1 MSDLKSGKKIYF
13 ASDVH
18 LGAAGIKDPFTHERR
33 FVKWLDSI
41 KETASE
47 IYLLG
52 DIFDFWWEYK
62 NVIPRGF
69 SRFIGKLSELT
80 DRGITIH
87 YFTGNHDLW
96 IFDYLPTETGVH
108 IVRDAVTREMNGKK
122 FYLAHG
128 DGLGPYD
135 RKYNMLKVVFTN
147 KVAQAFFSMIHP
159 RWGIAF
165 AKRWSGSSRK
175 TNQKK
180 YGETYFGDENEWL
193 VLYSK
198 EILKKEHF
206 DYFIFG
212 HRHVAKEIEL
222 SEQSKMF
229 YLGDWISLFTYAE
242 WDGETLTLKTFKEY
256 NKLDTDLL

>member
-1 MSDLKSGKKIYF
+1 MGNVENGKKIYF

-18 LGAAGIKDPFTHERR
+18 LGATGIKDPFKHERI
-33 FVKWLDSI
+33 FVSWLDSI
-41 KETASE
+41 KDTASE

-62 NVIPRGF
+62 SVIPRGF

-96 IFDYLPTETGVH
+96 IFDYLPVETGVRV
-108 IVRDAVTREMNGKK
+108 VRDPEVRVLNGKK

-128 DGLGPYD
+128 DGLGNYD
-135 RKYNMLKVVFTN
+135 RKYNMLKVVFTC
-147 KVAQAFFSMIHP
+147 KIAQRFFSMIHP
-159 RWGIAF
+159 RLGIAF

-180 YGETYFGDENEWL
+180 YGSDYFGDDKEWL

-198 EILKKEHF
+198 EVLEYEHF
-206 DYFIFG
+206 DFFIFG
-212 HRHVAKEIEL
+212 HRHFAKDIPL
-222 SEQSKMF
+222 SGSSRML
-229 YLGDWISLFTYAE
+229 YLGDWINLFTYAE
-242 WDGETLTLKTFKEY
+242 WNGEDLMLKRYDIEKI
-256 NKLDTDLL
+256 K